1 MKDRLLSLYTRFKCH
16 EEGQAVVEYAV
27 LVSLIVVAALVAI
40 TATGTSVSNLFDSIS
55 KKITAAV

>member
-1 MKDRLLSLYTRFKCH
+1 MKDRLLSLYTRFKCR

-40 TATGTSVSNLFDSIS
+40 TATGTSVSALFSSIAT
-55 KKITAAV
+55 KITAAA